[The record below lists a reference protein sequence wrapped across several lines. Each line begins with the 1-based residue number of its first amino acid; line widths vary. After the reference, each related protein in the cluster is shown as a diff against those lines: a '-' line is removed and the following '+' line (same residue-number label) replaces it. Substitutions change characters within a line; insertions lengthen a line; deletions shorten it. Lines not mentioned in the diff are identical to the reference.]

1 MAIRRPIYLF
11 ADATLV
17 PVNSDFYEYNDS
29 FMADILS
36 FASYVH
42 AQDPGPKLEVNTSNG
57 TQMPN
62 QGFTDTYY
70 IAGAVSTRTERFS
83 TAAETPNVSMSTD
96 TYNRIRIVN
105 NQGTLPTTDANNL
118 EYPLYLT
125 ADTPRQLRAMTR
137 QDFIDTFVTPALDN
151 WLGTVANEQGGTYFL
166 TTSSNPAN
174 ATIVGSVPAAVN
186 SVANLSAYSSGGIG
200 EAVKQTTDINYWLA
214 KVDYSEIDFDPMEDS
229 LPMYFDAGTET
240 IRMHTLASWTAL
252 LGPFLRYYLGG
263 GSPTHTISYNING
276 GGTTQGSIFT
286 DSRRTPTGTG
296 YTTRYVNVDDY
307 RTQEF
312 PTGTESTIAGTEKRL
327 KMQIGVSE
335 VISLLGTSAAPQSF
349 DSSGPISSGTSP
361 GTNQYTASASPTGQG
376 NYSWYFARGNLAEW
390 DQLWRLVVKYNG
402 TTVFTSPSAGGYSYT
417 TASKNA
423 LVSVTDPNT
432 DTVYTRGSQ
441 RGSSLAGYSGEAT
454 TYGSSETASES
465 YEVATPSVNYLA
477 QNGFT
482 FTTAG
487 NIEEKDYF
495 YDGAQQTFSTSEWC
509 NVAPTG
515 NYWVRFTDDTA
526 ATSSGTSRVPSSG
539 QNFTETGSTATYW
552 RILQDFYGV
561 WTDLTIV
568 DNGTQVY
575 YQRFTGPNR
584 QTNASALTS
593 KYVGDKQYFRG
604 TQESSYSYTVNYG
617 IYYTQQTSTRVTA
630 NTGSSF
636 GTWLAMTSNRSIYW
650 NDTSASGSYASRFM
664 QVKVEI
670 SDDAAGSNILDTG
683 YYRTSWHGDQAVS
696 VQLPATMFGTADS
709 NGLSG
714 SCSAYM
720 TWNPSGQTGTAL
732 VSALGN
738 PGSGTGTVSWLSAG
752 ATASD
757 YEVRFSYTVS
767 LTGGGSTTGYT
778 NTVSASGPLPTS
790 GAWYAA
796 ESQHQWKVNDS
807 GTPSTASTI
816 NGTLEIRQQS
826 TGTVLATS
834 TVSLLANND
843 P

>member
-151 WLGTVANEQGGTYFL
+151 WLGTTANEQGGTYFL
-166 TTSSNPAN
+166 TTSANPAN

-349 DSSGPISSGTSP
+349 DSSGPIVVTSGTR
-361 GTNQYTASASPTGQG
+361 SPTSGQ
-376 NYSWYFARGNLAEW
+376 
-390 DQLWRLVVKYNG
+390 DYNSSTDYWEVISG
-402 TTVFTSPSAGGYSYT
+402 TPLNADDGSGTFSGGGQ
-417 TASKNA
+417 
-423 LVSVTDPNT
+423 VTIRRNNV
-432 DTVYTRGSQ
+432 TVYNVVYTLEADALALTSITIGTVTYNKGTIELDNPYQDQFGIYTVTGS
-441 RGSSLAGYSGEAT
+441 
-454 TYGSSETASES
+454 
-465 YEVATPSVNYLA
+465 YLV

-714 SCSAYM
+714 QCDAKL
-720 TWNPSGQTGTAL
+720 TWNPSGAAGTL
-732 VSALGN
+732 EISGFGN
-738 PGSGTGTVSWLSAG
+738 PGSGTGTVNWLSAG
-752 ATASD
+752 AVAAD
-757 YEVRFSYTVS
+757 YQVRMTYTES
-767 LTGGGSTTGYT
+767 ITGNGSTAGSY
-778 NTVSASGPLPTS
+778 NISASNPGLPTS
-790 GAWYAA
+790 GAWYEADRFHNW
-796 ESQHQWKVNDS
+796 EVNDS
-807 GTPSTASTI
+807 GSASTASTI
-816 NGTLEIRQQS
+816 NGTLEIRQTS

-834 TVSLLANND
+834 TVSLSANND

>member
-1 MAIRRPIYLF
+1 MAIRRPVYLF
-11 ADATLV
+11 ADPTLV
-17 PVNSDFYEYNDS
+17 PITSDFYEYNDS
-29 FMADILS
+29 FMADILA

-83 TAAETPNVSMSTD
+83 TEAETPNVSMSTD
-96 TYNRIRIVN
+96 TYNRIRIVD

-166 TTSSNPAN
+166 TTSANPAN
-174 ATIVGSVPAAVN
+174 ATIIGSVPVAVN

-214 KVDYSEIDFDPMEDS
+214 KVDYSEVDFDPMEDS

-276 GGTTQGSIFT
+276 SGTTQGSIFT

-296 YTTRYVNVDDY
+296 YTTRYVGLDDY

-327 KMQIGVSE
+327 KMQIGVTE
-335 VISLLGTSAAPQSF
+335 AIALLGSSATPQEF
-349 DSSGPISSGTSP
+349 DSSGPI
-361 GTNQYTASASPTGQG
+361 N
-376 NYSWYFARGNLAEW
+376 
-390 DQLWRLVVKYNG
+390 D
-402 TTVFTSPSAGGYSYT
+402 GGW
-417 TASKNA
+417 K
-423 LVSVTDPNT
+423 
-432 DTVYTRGSQ
+432 
-441 RGSSLAGYSGEAT
+441 
-454 TYGSSETASES
+454 
-465 YEVATPSVNYLA
+465 A

-482 FTTAG
+482 FTTTG

-509 NVAPTG
+509 NVTPTG
-515 NYWVRFTDDTA
+515 NYWIRFTDDTS
-526 ATSSGTSRVPSSG
+526 ATSSGTSRVPATG
-539 QNFTETGSTATYW
+539 QNFQESGSTATYW
-552 RILQDFYGV
+552 RILQDFYGN
-561 WTDLTIV
+561 WTDVTIV
-568 DNGTQVY
+568 DTGTQVY
-575 YQRFTGPNR
+575 YQRFTGPDR
-584 QTNASALTS
+584 QTNAAALTS
-593 KYVGDKQYFRG
+593 KYVGAKQYFRG

-630 NTGSSF
+630 NAGSSF
-636 GTWLAMTSNRSIYW
+636 GTWLAMTSDRSIYW
-650 NDTSASGSYASRFM
+650 NDTSAAGTYTSRFM

-683 YYRTSWHGDQAVS
+683 YYRTSWHGDQSVS

-714 SCSAYM
+714 SCSAYV
-720 TWNPSGQTGTAL
+720 TWNPSGTTGTA
-732 VSALGN
+732 VVQGLGN

-757 YEVRFSYTVS
+757 YEVRFSYTES
-767 LTGGGSTTGYT
+767 LTGNGYTTGYT
-778 NTVSASGPLPTS
+778 NTQSNTGIPTS

-796 ESQHQWKVNDS
+796 ESQHQWKVTDS
-807 GTPSTASTI
+807 GTPATASTI
-816 NGTLEIRQQS
+816 TGTVQIRQQS
-826 TGTVLATS
+826 TGTVIASS
-834 TVSLLANND
+834 TVSLSANNN

>member
-11 ADATLV
+11 ADATLT
-17 PVNSDFYEYNDS
+17 PITSDFYEYNDS
-29 FMADILS
+29 FMADIVS

-42 AQDPGPKLEVNTSNG
+42 AQDPGSKLEVNTSNG

-62 QGFTDTYY
+62 QAFTDTYY
-70 IAGAVSTRTERFS
+70 IAGAVSTRVERFS

-151 WLGTVANEQGGTYFL
+151 WLGAVANEQGGTYFL
-166 TTSSNPAN
+166 TTSANPAN

-214 KVDYSEIDFDPMEDS
+214 KVDYSEIDFDPVEDS

-296 YTTRYVNVDDY
+296 YTTRFVNANDY

-349 DSSGPISSGTSP
+349 DSSGPIVVTSGTR
-361 GTNQYTASASPTGQG
+361 SPTSGQDYNSSTDYWEVISG
-376 NYSWYFARGNLAEW
+376 TPLNADDGSGSFSGGGRVTIRRNNVTVYNVTYTLEADALAETSITIGTVTYNKGTIELDNPYQ
-390 DQLWRLVVKYNG
+390 DQFGIY
-402 TTVFTSPSAGGYSYT
+402 TVT
-417 TASKNA
+417 
-423 LVSVTDPNT
+423 
-432 DTVYTRGSQ
+432 GS
-441 RGSSLAGYSGEAT
+441 
-454 TYGSSETASES
+454 
-465 YEVATPSVNYLA
+465 YLA

-526 ATSSGTSRVPSSG
+526 ATSGGTSRVPATG
-539 QNFTETGSTATYW
+539 QNFTETGATATYW

-636 GTWLAMTSNRSIYW
+636 STWLAMTSNRSIYW

-683 YYRTSWHGDQAVS
+683 YYRTSWHGDQVVS
-696 VQLPATMFGTADS
+696 AQLPSTMSAISES

-714 SCSAYM
+714 SCSAQM
-720 TWNPSGQTGTAL
+720 TWAGSTGT
-732 VSALGN
+732 VNCSGFGN
-738 PGSGTGTVSWLSAG
+738 PGSGTGTVNWLSAG

-767 LTGGGSTTGYT
+767 LTGNGSTTGSYT
-778 NTVSASGPLPTS
+778 NTSSNAGLTTS
-790 GAWYAA
+790 GAWYPA
-796 ESQHQWKVNDS
+796 ENAHQWKVNDS
-807 GTPSTASTI
+807 GTPSTNSSI
-816 NGTLEIRQQS
+816 IGTLQIREQS

-834 TVSLLANND
+834 NVSLSANND

>member
-1 MAIRRPIYLF
+1 MTVYNVVYTLE
-11 ADATLV
+11 ADAL
-17 PVNSDFYEYNDS
+17 
-29 FMADILS
+29 AL
-36 FASYVH
+36 
-42 AQDPGPKLEVNTSNG
+42 TSITIG
-57 TQMPN
+57 T
-62 QGFTDTYY
+62 T
-70 IAGAVSTRTERFS
+70 
-83 TAAETPNVSMSTD
+83 
-96 TYNRIRIVN
+96 TYNK
-105 NQGTLPTTDANNL
+105 GTI
-118 EYPLYLT
+118 E
-125 ADTPRQLRAMTR
+125 
-137 QDFIDTFVTPALDN
+137 LDN
-151 WLGTVANEQGGTYFL
+151 PYQDQFGIYTVT
-166 TTSSNPAN
+166 
-174 ATIVGSVPAAVN
+174 GS
-186 SVANLSAYSSGGIG
+186 
-200 EAVKQTTDINYWLA
+200 
-214 KVDYSEIDFDPMEDS
+214 
-229 LPMYFDAGTET
+229 
-240 IRMHTLASWTAL
+240 
-252 LGPFLRYYLGG
+252 YL
-263 GSPTHTISYNING
+263 
-276 GGTTQGSIFT
+276 
-286 DSRRTPTGTG
+286 
-296 YTTRYVNVDDY
+296 V
-307 RTQEF
+307 
-312 PTGTESTIAGTEKRL
+312 
-327 KMQIGVSE
+327 
-335 VISLLGTSAAPQSF
+335 
-349 DSSGPISSGTSP
+349 
-361 GTNQYTASASPTGQG
+361 
-376 NYSWYFARGNLAEW
+376 
-390 DQLWRLVVKYNG
+390 
-402 TTVFTSPSAGGYSYT
+402 
-417 TASKNA
+417 
-423 LVSVTDPNT
+423 
-432 DTVYTRGSQ
+432 
-441 RGSSLAGYSGEAT
+441 
-454 TYGSSETASES
+454 
-465 YEVATPSVNYLA
+465 

-714 SCSAYM
+714 QCDAKL
-720 TWNPSGQTGTAL
+720 TWNPSGAAGTL
-732 VSALGN
+732 EISGFGN
-738 PGSGTGTVSWLSAG
+738 PGSGTGTVNWLSAG
-752 ATASD
+752 AVAAD
-757 YEVRFSYTVS
+757 YQVRMTYTES
-767 LTGGGSTTGYT
+767 ITGNGSTAGSY
-778 NTVSASGPLPTS
+778 NISASNPGLPTS
-790 GAWYAA
+790 GAWYEADRFHNW
-796 ESQHQWKVNDS
+796 EVNDS
-807 GTPSTASTI
+807 GSASTASTI
-816 NGTLEIRQQS
+816 NGTLEIRQTS

-834 TVSLLANND
+834 TVSLSANND

>member
-1 MAIRRPIYLF
+1 MAIRRPVYLF
-11 ADATLV
+11 ADPALT
-17 PVNSDFYEYNDS
+17 PVTSDFYEYNDS

-70 IAGAVSTRTERFS
+70 IAGAMSTRTERFS

-296 YTTRYVNVDDY
+296 YTTRFVNANDY

-349 DSSGPISSGTSP
+349 DSSGPIVVTSGTR
-361 GTNQYTASASPTGQG
+361 SPTSGQDYNSSTDYWEVISG
-376 NYSWYFARGNLAEW
+376 TPLNADDGSGTFSGGGQVTIRRNNVTVYNVVYTLEADALAETSITIGTVTYNKGTIEL
-390 DQLWRLVVKYNG
+390 DNPYQDKFGIYTVAGSYLV
-402 TTVFTSPSAGGYSYT
+402 
-417 TASKNA
+417 
-423 LVSVTDPNT
+423 
-432 DTVYTRGSQ
+432 
-441 RGSSLAGYSGEAT
+441 
-454 TYGSSETASES
+454 
-465 YEVATPSVNYLA
+465 

-526 ATSSGTSRVPSSG
+526 ATSSGTSRVPATG

-593 KYVGDKQYFRG
+593 KYVGAKQYFRG
-604 TQESSYSYTVNYG
+604 TIESTYSYTENYG
-617 IYYTQQTSTRVTA
+617 IYYTQQVSTRVTA
-630 NTGSSF
+630 NAGSSF
-636 GTWLAMTSNRSIYW
+636 GTWLNLTNPRSIYW
-650 NDTSASGSYASRFM
+650 NDTSAAGSYLSRFM

-670 SDDAAGSNILDTG
+670 ADDSALPSYNILATG
-683 YYRTSWHGDQAVS
+683 YYRTSWHGDGSSS
-696 VQLPATMFGTADS
+696 VQLPATMSGTADS

-714 SCSAYM
+714 SCDAHM
-720 TWNPSGQTGTAL
+720 TWNPAGGVGTVVISG
-732 VSALGN
+732 LGN
-738 PGSGTGTVSWLSAG
+738 PFSGTGTVNWLSAG
-752 ATASD
+752 ASASD
-757 YEVRFSYTVS
+757 YEVRMTYTES
-767 LTGGGSTTGYT
+767 ITGNGSTAGSY
-778 NTVSASGPLPTS
+778 NISASNPGLPTS
-790 GAWYAA
+790 GAWYNANQFHRW
-796 ESQHQWKVNDS
+796 EVNDS
-807 GTPSTASTI
+807 GSASTASTI
-816 NGTLEIRQQS
+816 NGTLEIRQTS

-834 TVSLLANND
+834 TVSLSANND

>member
-151 WLGTVANEQGGTYFL
+151 WLGTTANEQGGTYFL
-166 TTSSNPAN
+166 TTSANPAN

-335 VISLLGTSAAPQSF
+335 AIALLGSSATPQEF
-349 DSSGPISSGTSP
+349 DGSGPIVVTSGTR
-361 GTNQYTASASPTGQG
+361 SPTSGQDYNSSTDYWEVISG
-376 NYSWYFARGNLAEW
+376 TPLNADDGSGSFSGGGRVTIKRNNVTVYNVTYTLEADALAETSITIGTVTYNKGTIELDNPYQ
-390 DQLWRLVVKYNG
+390 DQFGIY
-402 TTVFTSPSAGGYSYT
+402 TVT
-417 TASKNA
+417 
-423 LVSVTDPNT
+423 
-432 DTVYTRGSQ
+432 GS
-441 RGSSLAGYSGEAT
+441 
-454 TYGSSETASES
+454 
-465 YEVATPSVNYLA
+465 YLA

-482 FTTAG
+482 FTSSG

-714 SCSAYM
+714 QCDAKL
-720 TWNPSGQTGTAL
+720 TWNPSGAAGTL
-732 VSALGN
+732 EISGFGN
-738 PGSGTGTVSWLSAG
+738 PGSGTGTVNWLSAG
-752 ATASD
+752 AVAAD
-757 YEVRFSYTVS
+757 YQVRMTYTES
-767 LTGGGSTTGYT
+767 ITGNGSTAGSY
-778 NTVSASGPLPTS
+778 NISASNPGLPTS
-790 GAWYAA
+790 GAWYEADRFHNW
-796 ESQHQWKVNDS
+796 EINDS
-807 GTPSTASTI
+807 GTPSTPSTI
-816 NGTLEIRQQS
+816 NGTLEIREQS

-834 TVSLLANND
+834 TVSLSANND

>member
-11 ADATLV
+11 ADATLT
-17 PVNSDFYEYNDS
+17 PITSDFYEYNDS
-29 FMADILS
+29 FMADIVS

-42 AQDPGPKLEVNTSNG
+42 AQDPGSKLEVNTSNG

-62 QGFTDTYY
+62 QAFTDTYY
-70 IAGAVSTRTERFS
+70 IAGAVSTRVERFS

-151 WLGTVANEQGGTYFL
+151 WLGAVANEQGGTYFL
-166 TTSSNPAN
+166 TTSANPAN

-214 KVDYSEIDFDPMEDS
+214 KVDYSEIDFDPVEDS

-296 YTTRYVNVDDY
+296 YTTRFVNANDY

-349 DSSGPISSGTSP
+349 DSSGPIVVTSGTR
-361 GTNQYTASASPTGQG
+361 SPTSGQDYNSSTDYWEVISG
-376 NYSWYFARGNLAEW
+376 TPLNADDGSGSFSGGGRVTIRRNNVTVYNVTYTLEADALAETSITIGTVTYNKGTIELDNPYQ
-390 DQLWRLVVKYNG
+390 DQFGIY
-402 TTVFTSPSAGGYSYT
+402 TVT
-417 TASKNA
+417 
-423 LVSVTDPNT
+423 
-432 DTVYTRGSQ
+432 GS
-441 RGSSLAGYSGEAT
+441 
-454 TYGSSETASES
+454 
-465 YEVATPSVNYLA
+465 YLA

-526 ATSSGTSRVPSSG
+526 ATSGGTSRVPATG
-539 QNFTETGSTATYW
+539 QNFTETGATATYW

-683 YYRTSWHGDQAVS
+683 YYRTSWHGDQVVS
-696 VQLPATMFGTADS
+696 AQLPSTMSAISES

-714 SCSAYM
+714 SCSAQM
-720 TWNPSGQTGTAL
+720 TWAGSTGT
-732 VSALGN
+732 VNCSGFGN
-738 PGSGTGTVSWLSAG
+738 PGSGTGTVNWLSAG

-767 LTGGGSTTGYT
+767 LTGNGSTTGSYT
-778 NTVSASGPLPTS
+778 NTSSTAGLTTS
-790 GAWYAA
+790 GAWYPA
-796 ESQHQWKVNDS
+796 ENAHQWKVNDS
-807 GTPSTASTI
+807 GTPSTNSSI
-816 NGTLEIRQQS
+816 IGTLQIREQS

-834 TVSLLANND
+834 NVSLSANND

>member
-11 ADATLV
+11 ADATLT
-17 PVNSDFYEYNDS
+17 PITSDFYEYNDS
-29 FMADILS
+29 FMADIVS

-42 AQDPGPKLEVNTSNG
+42 AQDPGSKLEVNTSNG

-62 QGFTDTYY
+62 QAFTDTYY
-70 IAGAVSTRTERFS
+70 IAGAVSTRVERFS

-151 WLGTVANEQGGTYFL
+151 WLGAVANEQGGTYFL
-166 TTSSNPAN
+166 TTSANPAN

-214 KVDYSEIDFDPMEDS
+214 KVDYSEIDFDPVEDS

-296 YTTRYVNVDDY
+296 YTTRFVNANDY

-349 DSSGPISSGTSP
+349 DSSGPIVVTSGTR
-361 GTNQYTASASPTGQG
+361 SPTSGQDYNSSTDYWEVISG
-376 NYSWYFARGNLAEW
+376 TPLNADDGSGSFSGGGRVTIRRNNVTVYNVTYTLEADALAETSITIGTVTYNKGTIELDNPYQ
-390 DQLWRLVVKYNG
+390 DQFGIY
-402 TTVFTSPSAGGYSYT
+402 TVT
-417 TASKNA
+417 
-423 LVSVTDPNT
+423 
-432 DTVYTRGSQ
+432 GS
-441 RGSSLAGYSGEAT
+441 
-454 TYGSSETASES
+454 
-465 YEVATPSVNYLA
+465 YLA

-526 ATSSGTSRVPSSG
+526 ATSGGTSRVPATG
-539 QNFTETGSTATYW
+539 QNFTETGATATYW

-683 YYRTSWHGDQAVS
+683 YYRTSWHGDQVVS
-696 VQLPATMFGTADS
+696 AQLPSTMSAISES

-714 SCSAYM
+714 SCSAQM
-720 TWNPSGQTGTAL
+720 TWAGSTGT
-732 VSALGN
+732 VNCSGFGN
-738 PGSGTGTVSWLSAG
+738 PGSGTGTVNWLSAG

-767 LTGGGSTTGYT
+767 LTGNGSTTGSYT
-778 NTVSASGPLPTS
+778 NTSSNAGLTTS
-790 GAWYAA
+790 GAWYPA
-796 ESQHQWKVNDS
+796 ENAHQWKVSDS
-807 GTPSTASTI
+807 GTPSTNSSI
-816 NGTLEIRQQS
+816 IGTLQIREQS

-834 TVSLLANND
+834 NVSLSANND

>member
-11 ADATLV
+11 ADATLT
-17 PVNSDFYEYNDS
+17 PITSDFYEYNDS
-29 FMADILS
+29 FMADIVS

-42 AQDPGPKLEVNTSNG
+42 AQDPGSKLEVNTSNG

-62 QGFTDTYY
+62 QAFTDTYY
-70 IAGAVSTRTERFS
+70 IAGAVSTRVERFS

-151 WLGTVANEQGGTYFL
+151 WLGAVANEQGGTYFL
-166 TTSSNPAN
+166 TTSANPAN

-214 KVDYSEIDFDPMEDS
+214 KVDYSEIDFDPVEDS

-296 YTTRYVNVDDY
+296 YTTRFVNANDY

-361 GTNQYTASASPTGQG
+361 GTNQYTASASPVGQG
-376 NYSWYFARGNLAEW
+376 NYSWYFARGNMALW
-390 DQLWRLVVKYNG
+390 DQYWRLVVKYNG

-417 TASKNA
+417 TAEKNA

-432 DTVYTRGSQ
+432 NTVYTRGSQ
-441 RGSSLAGYSGEAT
+441 QGSSVSGYSGEAT
-454 TYGSSETASES
+454 TYGSDEIASES
-465 YEVATPSVNYLA
+465 YQVATPSVNYLA

-526 ATSSGTSRVPSSG
+526 ATSSGTSRVPATG
-539 QNFTETGSTATYW
+539 QNFTETGATATYW
-552 RILQDFYGV
+552 RILQDFYGT

-604 TQESSYSYTVNYG
+604 TTESSYSYTVNYG

-630 NTGSSF
+630 NAGSVF
-636 GTWLAMTSNRSIYW
+636 GTWLNLTNARSIYW

-664 QVKVEI
+664 QIKVEI
-670 SDDAAGSNILDTG
+670 SDDSALPSYNILSTG
-683 YYRTSWHGDQAVS
+683 YYRTSWHGDEVVS
-696 VQLPATMFGTADS
+696 AQLPSTMSAIS
-709 NGLSG
+709 ESSGLSG
-714 SCSAYM
+714 SCQAQM
-720 TWNPSGQTGTAL
+720 TWSGSTGT
-732 VSALGN
+732 VTCSGIGN
-738 PGSGTGTVSWLSAG
+738 PGGGTGTVNWLSAG

-767 LTGGGSTTGYT
+767 LTGNGSTTGSYVNGGSNAGLT
-778 NTVSASGPLPTS
+778 TS
-790 GAWYAA
+790 GAWYPA
-796 ESQHQWKVNDS
+796 ENAHQWRVNDS
-807 GTPSTASTI
+807 GTPSTNSSI
-816 NGTLEIRQQS
+816 IGTVQIREQS

-834 TVSLLANND
+834 NVSLSANND

>member
-151 WLGTVANEQGGTYFL
+151 WLGTTANEQGGTYFL
-166 TTSSNPAN
+166 TTSANPAN

-349 DSSGPISSGTSP
+349 DSSGPIVVTSGTR
-361 GTNQYTASASPTGQG
+361 SPTSGQDYNSSTDYWEVISG
-376 NYSWYFARGNLAEW
+376 TPLNADDGSGTFSGGGQVTIRRNNVTVYNVVYTLEADALA
-390 DQLWRLVVKYNG
+390 LTSITIG
-402 TTVFTSPSAGGYSYT
+402 TTTYNKGTIELDNPYQDKFGIYTVTGSY
-417 TASKNA
+417 
-423 LVSVTDPNT
+423 LV
-432 DTVYTRGSQ
+432 
-441 RGSSLAGYSGEAT
+441 
-454 TYGSSETASES
+454 
-465 YEVATPSVNYLA
+465 

-482 FTTAG
+482 LQLQV
-487 NIEEKDYF
+487 ISKKKII
-495 YDGAQQTFSTSEWC
+495 SM
-509 NVAPTG
+509 
-515 NYWVRFTDDTA
+515 
-526 ATSSGTSRVPSSG
+526 
-539 QNFTETGSTATYW
+539 TEHNKH
-552 RILQDFYGV
+552 L
-561 WTDLTIV
+561 
-568 DNGTQVY
+568 
-575 YQRFTGPNR
+575 
-584 QTNASALTS
+584 
-593 KYVGDKQYFRG
+593 
-604 TQESSYSYTVNYG
+604 
-617 IYYTQQTSTRVTA
+617 
-630 NTGSSF
+630 
-636 GTWLAMTSNRSIYW
+636 
-650 NDTSASGSYASRFM
+650 
-664 QVKVEI
+664 
-670 SDDAAGSNILDTG
+670 
-683 YYRTSWHGDQAVS
+683 
-696 VQLPATMFGTADS
+696 
-709 NGLSG
+709 
-714 SCSAYM
+714 
-720 TWNPSGQTGTAL
+720 
-732 VSALGN
+732 
-738 PGSGTGTVSWLSAG
+738 
-752 ATASD
+752 
-757 YEVRFSYTVS
+757 
-767 LTGGGSTTGYT
+767 
-778 NTVSASGPLPTS
+778 
-790 GAWYAA
+790 
-796 ESQHQWKVNDS
+796 
-807 GTPSTASTI
+807 
-816 NGTLEIRQQS
+816 
-826 TGTVLATS
+826 VLANGAM
-834 TVSLLANND
+834 LLQQVITG
-843 P
+843 

>member
-11 ADATLV
+11 ADATLT
-17 PVNSDFYEYNDS
+17 PITSDFYEYNDS
-29 FMADILS
+29 FMADIVS

-42 AQDPGPKLEVNTSNG
+42 AQDPGSKLEVNTSNG

-62 QGFTDTYY
+62 QAFTDTYY
-70 IAGAVSTRTERFS
+70 IAGAVSTRVERFS

-151 WLGTVANEQGGTYFL
+151 WLGAVANEQGGTYFL
-166 TTSSNPAN
+166 TTSANPAN

-214 KVDYSEIDFDPMEDS
+214 KVDYSEIDFDPVEDS

-296 YTTRYVNVDDY
+296 YTTRFVNANDY

-349 DSSGPISSGTSP
+349 DSSGPIVVTSGTR
-361 GTNQYTASASPTGQG
+361 SPTSGQDYNSSTDYWEVISG
-376 NYSWYFARGNLAEW
+376 TPLNADDGSGSFSGGGRVTIRRNNVTVYNVTYTLEADALAETSITIGTVTYNKGTIELDNPYQ
-390 DQLWRLVVKYNG
+390 DQFGIY
-402 TTVFTSPSAGGYSYT
+402 TVT
-417 TASKNA
+417 
-423 LVSVTDPNT
+423 
-432 DTVYTRGSQ
+432 GS
-441 RGSSLAGYSGEAT
+441 
-454 TYGSSETASES
+454 
-465 YEVATPSVNYLA
+465 YLA

-526 ATSSGTSRVPSSG
+526 ATSGGTSRVPATG
-539 QNFTETGSTATYW
+539 QNFTETGATATYW

-683 YYRTSWHGDQAVS
+683 YYRTSWHGDQVVS
-696 VQLPATMFGTADS
+696 AQLPSTMSAISES

-714 SCSAYM
+714 SCSAQM
-720 TWNPSGQTGTAL
+720 TWAGSTGT
-732 VSALGN
+732 VNCSGFGN
-738 PGSGTGTVSWLSAG
+738 PGSGTGTVNWLSAG

-767 LTGGGSTTGYT
+767 LTGNGSTTGSYT
-778 NTVSASGPLPTS
+778 NTSSNAGLTTS
-790 GAWYAA
+790 GAWYPA
-796 ESQHQWKVNDS
+796 ENAHQWKVNDS
-807 GTPSTASTI
+807 GTPSTNSSI
-816 NGTLEIRQQS
+816 IGTLQIREQS

-834 TVSLLANND
+834 NVSLSANND

>member
-1 MAIRRPIYLF
+1 MAIRRPVYLF
-11 ADATLV
+11 ADPTLI
-17 PVNSDFYEYNDS
+17 PVTSDFYEYNDS

-70 IAGAVSTRTERFS
+70 IAGASTTRVERFS
-83 TAAETPNVSMSTD
+83 TEAETPNVSMLTD

-125 ADTPRQLRAMTR
+125 DDTPRQLRAMTR

-166 TTSSNPAN
+166 TTSANPAN

-186 SVANLSAYSSGGIG
+186 SVANLSAYTSGGIG

-214 KVDYSEIDFDPMEDS
+214 KVDYSEVDFDPMEDS

-263 GSPTHTISYNING
+263 GSPAHTISYNING
-276 GGTTQGSIFT
+276 SGTTQGSIFT

-296 YTTRYVNVDDY
+296 YTTRFVNANDY

-327 KMQIGVSE
+327 KMQIGVTE
-335 VISLLGTSAAPQSF
+335 AVALLGSSATPQEF
-349 DSSGPISSGTSP
+349 DASGPI
-361 GTNQYTASASPTGQG
+361 
-376 NYSWYFARGNLAEW
+376 
-390 DQLWRLVVKYNG
+390 DD
-402 TTVFTSPSAGGYSYT
+402 GGW
-417 TASKNA
+417 K
-423 LVSVTDPNT
+423 V
-432 DTVYTRGSQ
+432 
-441 RGSSLAGYSGEAT
+441 
-454 TYGSSETASES
+454 
-465 YEVATPSVNYLA
+465 

-482 FTTAG
+482 FTSSG

-495 YDGAQQTFSTSEWC
+495 YDGAQQTFSTTEWC
-509 NVAPTG
+509 NVTPTG
-515 NYWVRFTDDTA
+515 NYWIRFTDDTA
-526 ATSSGTSRVPSSG
+526 ATSGGTSRVPATG
-539 QNFTETGSTATYW
+539 QNFTESGATATYW
-552 RILQDFYGV
+552 QILQDFFGV
-561 WTDLTIV
+561 WTDVTIF

-575 YQRFTGPNR
+575 YQRFTGPDR
-584 QTNASALTS
+584 QNNAAALTS
-593 KYVGDKQYFRG
+593 KYVGAKQYFRG
-604 TQESSYSYTVNYG
+604 TVESSYSYTVNYG

-630 NTGSSF
+630 NAGSSF
-636 GTWLAMTSNRSIYW
+636 GTWLAMTSDRSIYW
-650 NDTSASGSYASRFM
+650 NDTSAAGSYASRFT
-664 QVKVEI
+664 QIKVEI

-683 YYRTSWHGDQAVS
+683 YYRTSWHGDASVS
-696 VQLPATMFGTADS
+696 VQLPSGMNATAES
-709 NGLSG
+709 SGLSG
-714 SCSAYM
+714 SCSALM
-720 TWNPSGQTGTAL
+720 EWNPNGTTGTLL
-732 VSALGN
+732 VTGFGN
-738 PGSGTGTVSWLSAG
+738 PGSGTGTVNWLSAG

-767 LTGGGSTTGYT
+767 LTGSGSTTGYI
-778 NTVSASGPLPTS
+778 NTTSNTGLPIS

-796 ESQHQWKVNDS
+796 DLRHQWKVNDS
-807 GTPSTASTI
+807 GSSPNPSTIT
-816 NGTLEIRQQS
+816 GTVEIRQTS

-834 TVSLLANND
+834 DVLLLANNN

>member
-11 ADATLV
+11 ADATLT
-17 PVNSDFYEYNDS
+17 PITSDFYEYNDS
-29 FMADILS
+29 FMADIVS

-42 AQDPGPKLEVNTSNG
+42 AQDPGSKLEVNTSNG

-62 QGFTDTYY
+62 QAFTDTYY
-70 IAGAVSTRTERFS
+70 IAGAVSTRVERFS

-96 TYNRIRIVN
+96 TYNRIRIVD

-151 WLGTVANEQGGTYFL
+151 WLGAVANEQGGTYFL
-166 TTSSNPAN
+166 TTSANPAN

-214 KVDYSEIDFDPMEDS
+214 KVDYSEIDFDPVEDS

-296 YTTRYVNVDDY
+296 YTTRFVNANDY

-349 DSSGPISSGTSP
+349 DSSGPIVVTSGTR
-361 GTNQYTASASPTGQG
+361 SPTSGQDYNSSTDYWEVISG
-376 NYSWYFARGNLAEW
+376 TPLNADDGSGSFSGGGRVTIRRNNVTVYNVTYTLEADALAETSITIGTVTYNKGTIELDNPYQ
-390 DQLWRLVVKYNG
+390 DQFGIY
-402 TTVFTSPSAGGYSYT
+402 TVT
-417 TASKNA
+417 
-423 LVSVTDPNT
+423 
-432 DTVYTRGSQ
+432 GS
-441 RGSSLAGYSGEAT
+441 
-454 TYGSSETASES
+454 
-465 YEVATPSVNYLA
+465 YLA

-526 ATSSGTSRVPSSG
+526 ATSGGTSRVPATG
-539 QNFTETGSTATYW
+539 QNFTETGATATYW

-683 YYRTSWHGDQAVS
+683 YYRTSWHGDQVVS
-696 VQLPATMFGTADS
+696 AQLPSTMSAISES

-714 SCSAYM
+714 SCSAQM
-720 TWNPSGQTGTAL
+720 TWAGSTGT
-732 VSALGN
+732 VNCSGFGN
-738 PGSGTGTVSWLSAG
+738 PGSGTGTVNWLSAG

-767 LTGGGSTTGYT
+767 LTGNGSTTGSYT
-778 NTVSASGPLPTS
+778 NTSSTAGLTTS
-790 GAWYAA
+790 GAWYPA
-796 ESQHQWKVNDS
+796 ENAHQWKVNDS
-807 GTPSTASTI
+807 GTPSTNSSI
-816 NGTLEIRQQS
+816 IGTLQIREQS

-834 TVSLLANND
+834 NVSLSANND

>member
-11 ADATLV
+11 ADATLT
-17 PVNSDFYEYNDS
+17 PITSDFYEYNDS
-29 FMADILS
+29 FMADIVS

-42 AQDPGPKLEVNTSNG
+42 AQDPGSKLEVNTSNG

-62 QGFTDTYY
+62 QAFTDTYY
-70 IAGAVSTRTERFS
+70 IAGAVSTRVERFS

-96 TYNRIRIVN
+96 TYNRIRIVD

-151 WLGTVANEQGGTYFL
+151 WLGAVANEQGGTYFL
-166 TTSSNPAN
+166 TTSANPAN

-214 KVDYSEIDFDPMEDS
+214 KVDYSEIDFDPVEDS

-296 YTTRYVNVDDY
+296 YTTRFVNANDY

-349 DSSGPISSGTSP
+349 DSSGPIVVTSGTR
-361 GTNQYTASASPTGQG
+361 SPTSGQDYNSSTDYWEVISG
-376 NYSWYFARGNLAEW
+376 TPLNADDGSGSFSGGGRVTIRRNNVTVYNVVYTLEADALA
-390 DQLWRLVVKYNG
+390 LTSITIG
-402 TTVFTSPSAGGYSYT
+402 TTTYNKGTIELDNPYQDQFGIYT
-417 TASKNA
+417 
-423 LVSVTDPNT
+423 VT
-432 DTVYTRGSQ
+432 GS
-441 RGSSLAGYSGEAT
+441 
-454 TYGSSETASES
+454 
-465 YEVATPSVNYLA
+465 YLA

-683 YYRTSWHGDQAVS
+683 YYRTSWHGDQVVS
-696 VQLPATMFGTADS
+696 AQLPSTMSAISES

-714 SCSAYM
+714 SCSAQM
-720 TWNPSGQTGTAL
+720 TWAGSTGT
-732 VSALGN
+732 VNCSGFGN
-738 PGSGTGTVSWLSAG
+738 PGSGTGTVNWLSAG

-767 LTGGGSTTGYT
+767 LTGNGSTTGSYT
-778 NTVSASGPLPTS
+778 NTSSTAGLTTS
-790 GAWYAA
+790 GAWYPA
-796 ESQHQWKVNDS
+796 ENAHQWKVNDS
-807 GTPSTASTI
+807 GTPSTNSSI
-816 NGTLEIRQQS
+816 IGTLQIREQS

-834 TVSLLANND
+834 NVSLSANND

>member
-151 WLGTVANEQGGTYFL
+151 WLGTTANEQGGTYFL
-166 TTSSNPAN
+166 TTSANPAN

-349 DSSGPISSGTSP
+349 DSSGPIVVTSGTR
-361 GTNQYTASASPTGQG
+361 SPTSGQDYNSSTDYWEVISG
-376 NYSWYFARGNLAEW
+376 TPLNADDGSGTFSGGGQVTIRRNNVTVYNVVYTLEADALA
-390 DQLWRLVVKYNG
+390 LTSITIG
-402 TTVFTSPSAGGYSYT
+402 TTTYNKGTIELDNPYQDQFGIYTVTGSY
-417 TASKNA
+417 
-423 LVSVTDPNT
+423 LV
-432 DTVYTRGSQ
+432 
-441 RGSSLAGYSGEAT
+441 
-454 TYGSSETASES
+454 
-465 YEVATPSVNYLA
+465 

-714 SCSAYM
+714 QCDAKL
-720 TWNPSGQTGTAL
+720 TWNPSGAAGTL
-732 VSALGN
+732 EISGFGN
-738 PGSGTGTVSWLSAG
+738 PGSGTGTVNWLSAG
-752 ATASD
+752 AVAAD
-757 YEVRFSYTVS
+757 YQVRMTYTES
-767 LTGGGSTTGYT
+767 ITGNGSTAGSY
-778 NTVSASGPLPTS
+778 NISASNPGLPTS
-790 GAWYAA
+790 GAWYEADRFHNW
-796 ESQHQWKVNDS
+796 EVNDS
-807 GTPSTASTI
+807 GSASTASTI
-816 NGTLEIRQQS
+816 NGTLEIRQTS

-834 TVSLLANND
+834 TVSLSANND